1 MKKISLVAL
10 AATFASAGFAQSLS
24 NTTFESPTYTLGGLQ
39 GQNGWFGFG
48 SNTGA
53 NVSNQNPFGGT
64 QNFQVNMSTAK
75 DAGWLWQDTPVP
87 STSVQKLIS
96 IKGKF
101 RINELTGTPTG
112 TSQLGIDCYSATV
125 DGLATIRFF
134 PSYDN
139 GGTNVPGAFGFFSDS
154 DGLGYFGFIWG
165 TGIYN
170 FNEWID
176 TELILD
182 FNTLETRFKINGAVG
197 PSLPLNPA
205 VTDLNDADLLTSSG
219 GGLVTNPF
227 VACVDNYWIS
237 KSVGTNI
244 SGSVTCEAW
253 PTGSS
258 APNMSGWDV
267 NLAIYDSPTNL
278 VDSIS
283 TVPDFDGGINVNS
296 TLPPGT
302 YDIVVSSGLCLS
314 KRLVN
319 VSLPGPIVVTL
330 DTGDTDG
337 SNSVDIVDYLN
348 LSAAFDSFL
357 DEDPGTAGNQSSA
370 NWDANCDFDAS
381 GAVDIGDYLLLAA
394 NFDKT
399 GDV

>member
-39 GQNGWFGFG
+39 GQNGWFGAG

-53 NVSNQNPFGGT
+53 NVSNQNPFGGS
-64 QNFQVNMSTAK
+64 QNFQANFSTPK
-75 DAGWLWQDTPVP
+75 DFGWLWQDTPVP
-87 STSVQKLIS
+87 STSTQKLIS
-96 IKGKF
+96 IKGQF

-112 TSQLGIDCYSATV
+112 TSALGIDCYSAAV
-125 DGLATIRFF
+125 DGLSTLRFF

-139 GGTNVPGAFGFFSDS
+139 GGTNEPGAFGFFSDS

-170 FNEWID
+170 FNEWVD

-182 FNTLETRFKINGAVG
+182 FNTFETRFKINGAVG

-205 VTDLNDADLLTSSG
+205 VSDLNDADLITWSG
-219 GGLVTNPF
+219 GSLVSNPF

-244 SGSVTCEAW
+244 SGSVNCEAW

-258 APNMSGWDV
+258 APNMSDFYV

-278 VDSIS
+278 VDSIT

>member
-53 NVSNQNPFGGT
+53 NVSNQNPFGGS
-64 QNFQVNMSTAK
+64 QNFQVDMSTAK

-87 STSVQKLIS
+87 STSTQKLIS

-112 TSQLGIDCYSATV
+112 TSQLGIDCYSAAV
-125 DGLATIRFF
+125 DGLSTIRFF

-170 FNEWID
+170 FNEWVD

-244 SGSVTCEAW
+244 SGSVNCEAW

-258 APNMSGWDV
+258 APNMSDFYV

-278 VDSIS
+278 VDSI
-283 TVPDFDGGINVNS
+283 TTLPDFDGGINVNS

-302 YDIVVSSGLCLS
+302 YDILVTSGLCLS

-330 DTGDTDG
+330 DTGDTDA
-337 SNSVDIVDYLN
+337 SNSVDISDYLN

-370 NWDANCDFDAS
+370 NWNFNCDFDAS
-381 GAVDIGDYLLLAA
+381 GSVDIGDYLLLAA

>member
-10 AATFASAGFAQSLS
+10 AATFASAGFAQTLS

-75 DAGWLWQDTPVP
+75 DFGWLWQDTPVP
-87 STSVQKLIS
+87 STSTEKLIS
-96 IKGKF
+96 IKGRF
-101 RINELTGTPTG
+101 RINELAGTPTG
-112 TSQLGIDCYSATV
+112 TSTLGIDCYSAAV
-125 DGLATIRFF
+125 AGLSTLRFF
-134 PSYDN
+134 PSFDN

-170 FNEWID
+170 FNEWVD

-182 FNTLETRFKINGAVG
+182 FNTLETRFKINGAAG

-205 VTDLNDADLLTSSG
+205 VTDLNDADLITSTG

-227 VACVDNYWIS
+227 VACVDNYLIT
-237 KSVGTNI
+237 KSVGTNV
-244 SGSVTCEAW
+244 SGSVNFEAW

-258 APNMSGWDV
+258 APNMSDWSV

-278 VDSIS
+278 VDSII

-302 YDIVVSSGLCLS
+302 YDVVVSGGLCLS

-337 SNSVDIVDYLN
+337 SNSVDISDYLN
-348 LSAAFDSFL
+348 LAAAFDSLL
-357 DEDPGTAGNQSSA
+357 DEDPGTAGDQSSA
-370 NWDANCDFDAS
+370 NWNINCDFDAS
-381 GAVDIGDYLLLAA
+381 GSVDIGDYLLLAA